1 MAFFCASSAH
11 LPHIFCGVAEGSDSW
26 RLGLRKGEGS
36 CRRGCLEEPCVQ
48 EGVDRRNL
56 HVFCRLFPGIQDR
69 QPGCPRP
76 LWAVLKKGWRL
87 SPPPAGR
94 AGKMHRE
101 DSLRKNSNRKILQTI
116 FSGKVPVCPGN
127 AFWEKPSQKGSGI
140 SRRDPFGDSLSQDS
154 DQAVR

>member
-87 SPPPAGR
+87 SPGGTR
-94 AGKMHRE
+94 RE
-101 DSLRKNSNRKILQTI
+101 DASGRQPPEKQQPENIADNI
-116 FSGKVPVCPGN
+116 FR
-127 AFWEKPSQKGSGI
+127 KGSGVP
-140 SRRDPFGDSLSQDS
+140 RERVLGKAF
-154 DQAVR
+154 AKRVRNIPQGPLR